1 MKILIKRAG
10 IEDAED
16 ILSVQKK
23 AFLSEAK
30 IYGRYD
36 ISPLTENAEK
46 IKKEFS
52 RKIFLKAVSDE
63 CIVGSIRGFCEN
75 DTCFMERLS
84 VLPDYQGRG
93 IGKSLMLAMEK
104 LFGKSKR
111 IEIAAGQKSSKN
123 LSMYR
128 NMGYRI
134 ISTVEVDKDLKYF
147 HLEKKID

>member
-1 MKILIKRAG
+1 
-10 IEDAED
+10 
-16 ILSVQKK
+16 
-23 AFLSEAK
+23 
-30 IYGRYD
+30 
-36 ISPLTENAEK
+36 
-46 IKKEFS
+46 
-52 RKIFLKAVSDE
+52 
-63 CIVGSIRGFCEN
+63 
-75 DTCFMERLS
+75 MERLS